1 MVLAKADPDIAS
13 YYDRVLVPDELRP
26 LGQDLRANC
35 RRTIAAILRAKNEP
49 TLLAGDPDLRRSIEL
64 RNPYVDPL
72 NLLQA
77 ELLRRTR
84 AQEDPRLLDA
94 LMVTVSGIAA
104 GMRNTG

>member
-1 MVLAKADPDIAS
+1 M
-13 YYDRVLVPDELRP
+13 LVPDELRP

-35 RRTIAAILRAKNEP
+35 RRTIAAILRAKGDAA
-49 TLLAGDPDLRRSIEL
+49 LLAGDPNLKRAIEL

-77 ELLRRTR
+77 ELLRRSR
-84 AQEDPRLLDA
+84 QGEDQRLLDA
-94 LMVTVSGIAA
+94 LMVTVCGIAA